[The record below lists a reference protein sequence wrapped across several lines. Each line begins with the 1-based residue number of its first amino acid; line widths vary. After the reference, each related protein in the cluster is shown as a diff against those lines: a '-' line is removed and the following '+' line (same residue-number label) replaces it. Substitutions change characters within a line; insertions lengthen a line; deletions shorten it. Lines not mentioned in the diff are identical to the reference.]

1 MLDAACIGLAGPS
14 SSESTY
20 QERKK
25 GKNFPNAQFPER
37 HLLSEESQA
46 AIGTR
51 VLRVEQA
58 GN

>member
-37 HLLSEESQA
+37 HLLSEEPQA
-46 AIGTR
+46 S
-51 VLRVEQA
+51 LRL
-58 GN
+58 